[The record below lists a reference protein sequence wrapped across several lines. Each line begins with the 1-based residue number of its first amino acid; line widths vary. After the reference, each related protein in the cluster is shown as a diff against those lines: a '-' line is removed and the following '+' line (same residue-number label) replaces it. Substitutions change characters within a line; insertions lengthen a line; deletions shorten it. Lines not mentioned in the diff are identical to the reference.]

1 MKYRIATNEDIEI
14 LAEMNMELCKDENHK
29 NQFKSK
35 NWFQERMATFLSSSY
50 TAVIFELKD
59 SPIAYALFVNH
70 AEHVDTI
77 HLRQIFV
84 RGSVRR
90 QGIGKNA
97 MQILLNKVWPKGRR
111 ITVESL
117 SNNHKALS
125 FYKSLGFTDYSV
137 ELELKGN
144 DIITN

>member
-14 LAEMNMELCKDENHK
+14 LAEMNQELCKDENHK

-35 NWFQERMATFLSSSY
+35 NWFQKRMATFLNSSY

-59 SPIAYALFVNH
+59 NPIAYAFFVNH

-84 RGSVRR
+84 RGTVKR

-137 ELELKGN
+137 ELEFKGN
-144 DIITN
+144 DIVT